1 MYLNFGRNISGE
13 RIKMKNIMK
22 SIWFEIL
29 HSKLL
34 IRIYVA
40 FVIIMGLIAVLNVNI
55 DTQNTGASGM
65 ITDNATI
72 IYEFPVFILALIVGV
87 ICGEDYKDKVANYEI
102 LSGHSRISIFF
113 ARSLMGIIPGAV
125 LATILCFIPLIVG
138 TLVGGWGNE
147 LVLSDVIIREFLIF
161 FPMLRLAAFFAL
173 LTFMI
178 KNQYI
183 MMAIGF
189 VVSMFQTIL
198 NEMLSYSKSV
208 YVSIFN
214 MGLLMSF
221 DGWSIYNVDPG
232 EGIQYYHSYV
242 SSVSMQLVIGTIVV
256 SLLMTAFYLFMGYA
270 LFRRDE
276 LN

>member
-1 MYLNFGRNISGE
+1 
-13 RIKMKNIMK
+13 MKNIMK

-34 IRIYVA
+34 IRIYLL
-40 FVIIMGLIAVLNVNI
+40 FVVLMGLIAVLNVNAS
-55 DTQNTGASGM
+55 TEEHGASGM
-65 ITDNATI
+65 LAGNPELT
-72 IYEFPVFILALIVGV
+72 YEFPIFIIALIVGT

-113 ARSLMGIIPGAV
+113 ARSLMGIIIGAV
-125 LATILCFIPLIVG
+125 FSTILCIMPLIVG
-138 TLVGGWGNE
+138 TIVGGWGNE
-147 LVLSDVIIREFLIF
+147 LVLSDVIVRELLLF
-161 FPMLRLAAFFAL
+161 FPMLRLAAFFAV
-173 LTFMI
+173 LTFLI

-189 VVSMFQTIL
+189 VVCMSPTLL
-198 NEMLSYSKSV
+198 NGMLNHSKSV

-214 MGLLMSF
+214 MALLTNYS
-221 DGWSIYNVDPG
+221 GWSIYNVDPKV
-232 EGIQYYHSYV
+232 GIVNYHSYISTV
-242 SSVSMQLVIGTIVV
+242 TPGLVIGTIAA
-256 SLLMTAFYLFMGYA
+256 SLVMTAFYLFMGYA